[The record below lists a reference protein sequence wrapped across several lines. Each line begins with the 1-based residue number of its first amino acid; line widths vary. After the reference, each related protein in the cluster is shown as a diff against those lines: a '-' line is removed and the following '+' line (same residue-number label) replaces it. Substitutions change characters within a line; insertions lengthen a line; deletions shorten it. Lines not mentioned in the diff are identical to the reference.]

1 MCTPEFCA
9 SLQFSIKS
17 DFKLLLLLR
26 NLDTQWTYIMLGWD
40 AHDLSHSP
48 HVAPVMAAAASSAA
62 EGAGVTA
69 SGKHLSSSSLP

>member
-1 MCTPEFCA
+1 MV
-9 SLQFSIKS
+9 
-17 DFKLLLLLR
+17 R
-26 NLDTQWTYIMLGWD
+26 WD
-40 AHDLSHSP
+40 AHDLGHSP

>member
-1 MCTPEFCA
+1 M
-9 SLQFSIKS
+9 
-17 DFKLLLLLR
+17 LR
-26 NLDTQWTYIMLGWD
+26 WD

-48 HVAPVMAAAASSAA
+48 HGAPVMAAAASSAA

>member
-9 SLQFSIKS
+9 SLQFSIKN

-26 NLDTQWTYIMLGWD
+26 NLDTHWTYIMLRWD

-69 SGKHLSSSSLP
+69 SGSELAS